1 MTGSRMPRRISLRQQ
16 LVVGIATLLAGA
28 LLMVTLI
35 SSLTLHATATSM
47 IDAQLAASVDM
58 LEHTVEKYRDLPQ
71 RPTAATST
79 SPKGFEKPFVDFVG
93 YAPGTTIAML
103 VDGQVVDAA
112 RFTDAGG
119 AFLEQPE
126 IAALEA
132 GATALTPGEPRDLG
146 LADVGSLRGTV
157 DVGDDDT
164 TYFVAV
170 STAATQEAALAHTAA
185 NAGVAVLAIALAV
198 VGASLFVRAAL
209 RPLSRVA
216 DAAAAVTAV
225 SLDSGDVSVPH
236 GLDARD
242 ISDRTEVGRV
252 GGALDLLLRHVDDA
266 LKVRAATD
274 RRMRRFITDASHEL
288 RTPLASILGYAEL
301 TRQDSDELPATTE
314 FALTRIEAEAGRMS
328 SLVGELLLLARL
340 DEGQDIQL
348 DEVDL
353 ADIVT
358 AAASDALA
366 AHRSHEWAVDVPQ
379 EAILVEGDAEQ
390 LHRMVANL
398 LANAGTHT
406 PPGTRVTVS
415 LRPPDSDADGARVVL
430 MVSDDGDGIDDELVP
445 VLFERFVRGDSSR
458 TRAANGSTGL
468 GLAIVRS
475 IVEAHG
481 GTVSVSTSAA
491 GTRFVVELPG
501 VIREA
506 PGAGVAGTELAGATS
521 AVAS

>member
-1 MTGSRMPRRISLRQQ
+1 MITPRMPRRFSLRQQ
-16 LVVGIATLLAGA
+16 LVVGTATLLAGA

-35 SSLTLHATATSM
+35 SSLILHATANSM
-47 IDAQLAASVDM
+47 IDSQLAASVDM
-58 LEHTVEKYRDLPQ
+58 LEHTVEKYRDMQQQPASGA
-71 RPTAATST
+71 PTSQ
-79 SPKGFEKPFVDFVG
+79 KGFEKPLVDFVG
-93 YAPGTTIAML
+93 YAPGTTIATL
-103 VDGQVVDAA
+103 VDGHVTDAA

-119 AFLEQPE
+119 AYLEQPE
-126 IAALEA
+126 IVALESA
-132 GATALTPGEPRDLG
+132 VAAQSPGEPRDLEA
-146 LADVGSLRGTV
+146 ADGASLRGV
-157 DVGDDDT
+157 VADDDGT

-170 STAATQEAALAHTAA
+170 STAAPEEAALAHTAA
-185 NAGVAVLAIALAV
+185 NVGIAVVAIALAV
-198 VGASLFVRAAL
+198 VGASVFVRAAL

-340 DEGQDIQL
+340 DEGQDIQR

-353 ADIVT
+353 ADVVT
-358 AAASDALA
+358 AAASDAQA
-366 AHRSHEWAVDVPQ
+366 AYRSHEWTVEVPQ

-398 LANAGTHT
+398 LANAGAHT
-406 PPGTRVTVS
+406 SAGTQVTVS
-415 LRPPDSDADGARVVL
+415 LSTHDSTGADAARVRLTVA
-430 MVSDDGDGIDDELVP
+430 DDGDGIDDELLP
-445 VLFERFVRGDSSR
+445 VLFERFVRGDPSR
-458 TRAANGSTGL
+458 TRANGSTGL

-475 IVEAHG
+475 IVEAHD

-491 GTRFVVELPG
+491 GTRFIVELPCLRRDEPDA
-501 VIREA
+501 VV
-506 PGAGVAGTELAGATS
+506 PSTEFAGATTTV
-521 AVAS
+521 VAS